1 MDCYQCYCIDFL
13 LFVDGHCCHRK
24 YCIAA
29 LRSLYT
35 FRQLAWLNMNEALY
49 NWDGFHC
56 HCKTAVSSSMSMYG
70 HHYCCSTALL
80 AYTSNRMV
88 HQVNRG
94 NSFQNELKFT
104 QNPVFLF
111 FSNRNKVE
119 EISFWLDNIFLSCSD
134 HTFLHG
140 WEKSASYYTK
150 QYHCFDFVW
159 LPLLVIKYFL
169 QCCSATWRHCSYSSN
184 FVGQFLVKSC
194 TKVTHRSAALLVT
207 RRPSTCLAPAYC
219 MEFLP
224 HRAGSTSRH
233 PLSVL
238 IRSRNFCYLWQ
249 HSNSLV
255 I

>member
-94 NSFQNELKFT
+94 NSFQNERKFT

-119 EISFWLDNIFLSCSD
+119 EISLIGQHLPVMQWPHFSSWMGKKCIILHKAVIIALTLS
-134 HTFLHG
+134 G
-140 WEKSASYYTK
+140 
-150 QYHCFDFVW
+150 
-159 LPLLVIKYFL
+159 LL
-169 QCCSATWRHCSYSSN
+169 SW
-184 FVGQFLVKSC
+184 
-194 TKVTHRSAALLVT
+194 
-207 RRPSTCLAPAYC
+207 
-219 MEFLP
+219 
-224 HRAGSTSRH
+224 
-233 PLSVL
+233 
-238 IRSRNFCYLWQ
+238 
-249 HSNSLV
+249 
-255 I
+255 